1 MCGIVG
7 YVGNKNA
14 QDFLIS
20 GLKRMEYRG
29 YDSAGIVTLAADG
42 TPTLLRAKGKIANL
56 EEKLA
61 QNKRDDQIGIGHTRW
76 ATHGEPSET
85 NAHPHLA
92 GKIYLVHNGI
102 IENYKDLREQLGEY
116 QFKSET
122 DTEVLAALIDSFYQN
137 GKYPLSN
144 AVVQALKLVKGT
156 YGLAAVSVLE
166 PDKIVVARS
175 GSPLVIGVG
184 HDETLVASDASA
196 LVGHTRQAIYLNDGE
211 VAMVTARSI
220 EIKTLNA
227 EPVSPRVEEIET
239 NLAAIQK
246 GGYEHFLL
254 KEIMEQPESLAET
267 LRGRV
272 SAARDTV
279 RLGGPGL
286 SEAELRRI
294 RHLIIVGCGTAYHAG
309 LMAGYYIEQFTPELT
324 VEVVVASE
332 YRYRNA
338 YIPRDAVALIVSQ
351 SGETADTLAC
361 LREIKKQG
369 IKTIG
374 IVNAIG
380 STIAREVDGGTYVH
394 VGPEIS
400 VASTKA
406 FTSQVVAM
414 VMFGLT
420 VAQAKG
426 VKPGVL
432 RPYIEEIAAL
442 PEAIRGVLGK
452 AGTSGVDSSSDVFGA
467 DSGTAVESSAGSAS
481 DFDLASGGIL
491 SQVREIAQRYASYE
505 HAIYLGRDTAY
516 PCAMEGALKLKEI
529 SYVDANAYAFGEL
542 KHGPLALVDDRFF
555 EVAFL
560 PRGPL
565 YSKAVSNL
573 QEVLARG
580 GHVVVVTNVTDF
592 DLPVDDVILVPDL
605 VDDDTNAINT
615 DDTDGAS
622 QATTLSTSG
631 PATNSKSATKIE
643 LFAPLLMNLV
653 SQLLAYYITVAK
665 GFNVD
670 QPRNLAKSVTV
681 E

>member
-7 YVGNKNA
+7 YVGNKKA

-20 GLKRMEYRG
+20 GLKRLEYRG
-29 YDSAGIVTLAADG
+29 YDSAGIVTVSEKGKA
-42 TPTLLRAKGKIANL
+42 TLIRAKGKIAEL
-56 EEKLA
+56 EKKLA
-61 QNKRDDQIGIGHTRW
+61 KNKRDDNVGIGHTRW
-76 ATHGEPSET
+76 ATHGEPSEK
-85 NAHPHLA
+85 NAHPHQA
-92 GKIYLVHNGI
+92 GSIYLVHNGI
-102 IENYKDLREQLGEY
+102 IENYKELKAELKEHD
-116 QFKSET
+116 FKSET
-122 DTEVLAALIDSFYQN
+122 DTEVLAALVNSFYKD
-137 GKYPLSN
+137 GKHPLVN

-156 YGLAAVSVLE
+156 YGIAVVSVLE
-166 PDKIVVARS
+166 PNELVVARS

-184 HDETLVASDASA
+184 NNETLVASDASA
-196 LVGHTRQAIYLNDGE
+196 LVGHTKRAIYLNDGE
-211 VAMVTARSI
+211 VALLTKNSI

-227 EPVSPRVEEIET
+227 EPVSAKVEEIET

-246 GGYEHFLL
+246 GGYDHFLL
-254 KEIMEQPESLAET
+254 KEIMEQPDSLRET

-272 SAARDTV
+272 NADHGTV

-294 RHLIIVGCGTAYHAG
+294 KHLIIVGCGTAYHAG
-309 LMAGYYIEQFTPELT
+309 LLAGYYIEKFAPEITIET
-324 VEVVVASE
+324 VIASE
-332 YRYRNA
+332 YRYRDA
-338 YIPRDAVALIVSQ
+338 YIPEDSVALIVSQ

-369 IKTIG
+369 VKTIG

-406 FTSQVVAM
+406 FTSQVIAM

-420 VAQAKG
+420 IAQAKG
-426 VKPGVL
+426 VKSSIL
-432 RPYIEEIAAL
+432 APYIKEIAKLPEEI
-442 PEAIRGVLGK
+442 RKVLDENITVVK
-452 AGTSGVDSSSDVFGA
+452 K
-467 DSGTAVESSAGSAS
+467 
-481 DFDLASGGIL
+481 
-491 SQVREIAQRYASYE
+491 IAKDYAKYE

-516 PCAMEGALKLKEI
+516 PAAMEGALKLKEV
-529 SYVDANAYAFGEL
+529 SYTDANAYAFGEL

-555 EVAFL
+555 EVAL
-560 PRGPL
+560 VPEGPL
-565 YSKAVSNL
+565 LEKSVSNV

-580 GHVVVVTNVTDF
+580 GHMIVVTNSDDF
-592 DLPVDDVILVPDL
+592 DLPVESVVKI
-605 VDDDTNAINT
+605 T
-615 DDTDGAS
+615 
-622 QATTLSTSG
+622 TTL
-631 PATNSKSATKIE
+631 K

-653 SQLLAYYITVAK
+653 MQLLAYCITVDK
-665 GFNVD
+665 GYNVD

>member
-20 GLKRMEYRG
+20 GLKRLEYRG
-29 YDSAGIVTLAADG
+29 YDSAGIVTLDEKGEA
-42 TPTLLRAKGKIANL
+42 TLLRAKGKIANL

-61 QNKRDDQIGIGHTRW
+61 KAKRNDTVGIGHTRW
-76 ATHGEPSET
+76 ATHGEPSER
-85 NAHPHLA
+85 NAHPHQA
-92 GKIYLVHNGI
+92 EDIYLVHNGI
-102 IENYKDLREQLGEY
+102 IENYKELKTALKEHK
-116 QFKSET
+116 FKSDT
-122 DTEVLAALIDSFYQN
+122 DTEVLAALISSFYKG
-137 GKYPLSN
+137 GKYPLAN

-156 YGLAAVSVLE
+156 YGIAVVSVKS
-166 PDKIVVARS
+166 PDEIVVARS

-184 HDETLVASDASA
+184 HDETLIASDASA
-196 LVGHTRQAIYLNDGE
+196 LVGHTKQAIYLNDGE
-211 VAMVTARSI
+211 VALVKKNSV

-227 EPVSPRVEEIET
+227 EPVSAKVEEIET

-254 KEIMEQPESLAET
+254 KEIMEQPESLTET

-272 SAARDTV
+272 NLKEGTV
-279 RLGGPGL
+279 HLGGPGIPV
-286 SEAELRRI
+286 SELRKI
-294 RHLIIVGCGTAYHAG
+294 KHLVIVGCGTAYHAG
-309 LMAGYYIEQFTPELT
+309 LLASYYIEQFTPEIT
-324 VEVVVASE
+324 VETVIASE

-338 YIPRDAVALIVSQ
+338 YIPENSVALIVSQ

-369 IKTIG
+369 VKTIG

-406 FTSQVVAM
+406 FTSQVIAM

-420 VAQAKG
+420 IAQAKG
-426 VKPGVL
+426 VKPGIL
-432 RPYIEEIAAL
+432 APY
-442 PEAIRGVLGK
+442 
-452 AGTSGVDSSSDVFGA
+452 
-467 DSGTAVESSAGSAS
+467 
-481 DFDLASGGIL
+481 
-491 SQVREIAQRYASYE
+491 VREIAKMPEEIRKVLDAVEDDVKEIAKKYKKYE

-516 PCAMEGALKLKEI
+516 PTAMEGALKLKEI

-542 KHGPLALVDDRFF
+542 KHGPLALIDDRFF
-555 EVAFL
+555 EIALL
-560 PRGPL
+560 PEGHL
-565 YSKAVSNL
+565 YDKAVSNV

-580 GHVVVVTNVTDF
+580 GHIVAVTNVKKF
-592 DLPVDDVILVPDL
+592 DLAVENVVRIK
-605 VDDDTNAINT
+605 
-615 DDTDGAS
+615 
-622 QATTLSTSG
+622 TSMEIFT
-631 PATNSKSATKIE
+631 PI
-643 LFAPLLMNLV
+643 LMNLV
-653 SQLLAYYITVAK
+653 SQLFAYYMTIAK
-665 GFNVD
+665 GYNVD

>member
-7 YVGNKNA
+7 YVGEKNA

-20 GLKRMEYRG
+20 GLKRLEYRG
-29 YDSAGIVTLAADG
+29 YDSAGIVTLSESGEA
-42 TPTLLRAKGKIANL
+42 TLLRAKGKIVNL

-61 QNKRDDQIGIGHTRW
+61 KNKRNDKIGIGHTRW

-85 NAHPHLA
+85 NAHPHQA
-92 GKIYLVHNGI
+92 GDIFLVHNGI
-102 IENYKDLREQLGEY
+102 IENYKELKEALTEHE
-116 QFKSET
+116 FKSET
-122 DTEVLAALIDSFYQN
+122 DTEVLAALVESFYR
-137 GKYPLSN
+137 GGEHPLIN

-156 YGLAAVSVLE
+156 YGIAVVSTKA
-166 PDKIVVARS
+166 PDEIVVARA

-184 HDETLVASDASA
+184 QNETLIASDASA
-196 LVGHTRQAIYLNDGE
+196 LVGHTKRAIYLNDGE
-211 VAMVTARSI
+211 VALITKDSI

-227 EPVSPRVEEIET
+227 EPVSAKVEMIET

-254 KEIMEQPESLAET
+254 KEIMEQPESLKET

-272 SAARDTV
+272 NAESGTV

-286 SEAELRRI
+286 SEEQLRKI
-294 RHLIIVGCGTAYHAG
+294 KHLVVVGCGTAYHAG
-309 LMAGYYIEQFTPELT
+309 LLAGYYIEQFTPEITIET
-324 VEVVVASE
+324 VIASE
-332 YRYRNA
+332 YRYRSA
-338 YIPRDAVALIVSQ
+338 YIPKDSVALIVSQ

-369 IKTIG
+369 IPTIG

-406 FTSQVVAM
+406 FTSQVIAM

-420 VAQAKG
+420 IAQAKG
-426 VKPGVL
+426 VKPGTL
-432 RPYIEEIAAL
+432 SPYVKEIAAL
-442 PEAIRGVLGK
+442 PEAIRETLDKVHDEVK
-452 AGTSGVDSSSDVFGA
+452 KVA
-467 DSGTAVESSAGSAS
+467 DA
-481 DFDLASGGIL
+481 
-491 SQVREIAQRYASYE
+491 YKNYE

-516 PCAMEGALKLKEI
+516 PTAMEGALKLKEI

-542 KHGPLALVDDRFF
+542 KHGPLALVDDRFV
-555 EVAFL
+555 EVALL

-565 YSKAVSNL
+565 YDKAISNI

-580 GHVVVVTNVTDF
+580 GHIVVVTNVKNF
-592 DLPVDDVILVPDL
+592 DLPVENVIQIPD
-605 VDDDTNAINT
+605 
-615 DDTDGAS
+615 G
-622 QATTLSTSG
+622 
-631 PATNSKSATKIE
+631 IE
-643 LFAPLLMNLV
+643 LFAPILMNLV
-653 SQLLAYYITVAK
+653 SQLFAYYMTVAK
-665 GFNVD
+665 GYNVD